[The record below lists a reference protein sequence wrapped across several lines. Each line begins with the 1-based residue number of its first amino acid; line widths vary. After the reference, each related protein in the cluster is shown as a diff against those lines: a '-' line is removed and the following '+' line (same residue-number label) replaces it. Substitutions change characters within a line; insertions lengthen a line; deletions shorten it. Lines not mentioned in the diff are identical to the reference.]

1 MPKVK
6 VRGIYSTALTKL
18 LLDRGFEIVQP
29 SPTIKERFKLADNQ
43 APSDLS
49 ARVEVYPSA
58 IRYADS
64 GVDVCIQPDGTMKIL
79 DMEKLEKALENE
91 LISKKI
97 RKMVT
102 EKLKEIKKTNA

>member
-6 VRGIYSTALTKL
+6 IRGIYSTALTKL

-29 SPTIKERFKLADNQ
+29 SPTIKERFNLADNQ

-58 IRYADS
+58 IRYVDLE
-64 GVDVCIQPDGTMKIL
+64 VDVCIQPDGAMKIL
-79 DMEKLEKALENE
+79 DVEKLEKALENG

-97 RKMVT
+97 REVVK
-102 EKLKEIKKTNA
+102 EKLKEIKETNA